1 MPADAAIL
9 AYVDTSVLVRSYV
22 VEPGT
27 GEAREILQRHA
38 VVSSALM
45 PLELASALRRL
56 RRQRLLSSRHLEMIE
71 ARVRESRGFWT
82 LLDLDGRVLQR
93 AEDELRRGAPLRA
106 LTGDE
111 QQRRAGLALGLDVV
125 FVE

>member
-1 MPADAAIL
+1 MPADAAVL

-27 GEAREILQRHA
+27 GEARQT
-38 VVSSALM
+38 
-45 PLELASALRRL
+45 
-56 RRQRLLSSRHLEMIE
+56 LEMIE

-82 LLDLDGRVLQR
+82 LLDVDGRVLQR
-93 AEDELRRGAPLRA
+93 AEDELRRGAPLHA
-106 LTGDE
+106 LDAVHLATAFTFQAEAGVRLPFITGDE
-111 QQRRAGLALGLDVV
+111 QQRRAGLALGLAVV